1 MLSTFKPR
9 QHQAD
14 LIRRLETGDDISSIV
29 MHVCPGGGK
38 SMIPKIIMDA
48 RPHLRVAWFVP
59 RLSLSRQAAQ
69 DYAKMGLAIRETG
82 NDIDPSRGTR
92 GFVATH
98 ALLQRSPELFQ
109 AEMSRAGMSYALVVD
124 EVHHA
129 KRELGNDE
137 ANATAK
143 ALEMIEPYA
152 RLRVYL
158 SGTLETADSTL
169 IHGIKYKHSD
179 DGRGW
184 MPDPQASCDAFIRY
198 SRTTALWEKAIV
210 PVKFHQHDGDVNWGD
225 GSRTLSEVSNSESGR
240 ALFAVLN
247 GQLASQVFDSGIRHW
262 NQCQRAGK
270 LIVVCG
276 NQMQAR
282 DYHARLLQ
290 MNVATSLAI
299 TDNDDAH
306 GEVEQF
312 RGTRQPETQALVT
325 CAMAYEGLDVPSA
338 SHLICLTNIR
348 STPWIE
354 QMLGRIWR
362 ASPGKNEGHA
372 FVPHDPLMQ
381 KVIDQI
387 QAEQVA
393 AIRQQETVGEAPGPG
408 QGRDLLAISHL
419 TDIHERY
426 LGEAPDGDVVQKL
439 RQSLSPEQ
447 WRMIQV
453 VIDKQGRD
461 AFDALLQQQ
470 QATVPADTRTVRD
483 RERDLRQSIT
493 EYCKDLSQVLCRK
506 MARMDW
512 QAGPA
517 WLKTR
522 TGKSLADQC
531 ETELQQSLQLVMNEL
546 KRRGDAA

>member
-1 MLSTFKPR
+1 
-9 QHQAD
+9 
-14 LIRRLETGDDISSIV
+14 
-29 MHVCPGGGK
+29 
-38 SMIPKIIMDA
+38 
-48 RPHLRVAWFVP
+48 
-59 RLSLSRQAAQ
+59 
-69 DYAKMGLAIRETG
+69 
-82 NDIDPSRGTR
+82 
-92 GFVATH
+92 
-98 ALLQRSPELFQ
+98 
-109 AEMSRAGMSYALVVD
+109 
-124 EVHHA
+124 
-129 KRELGNDE
+129 
-137 ANATAK
+137 
-143 ALEMIEPYA
+143 
-152 RLRVYL
+152 
-158 SGTLETADSTL
+158 
-169 IHGIKYKHSD
+169 
-179 DGRGW
+179 
-184 MPDPQASCDAFIRY
+184 
-198 SRTTALWEKAIV
+198 LWEKAIV

>member
-1 MLSTFKPR
+1 MSSTFKPR

-14 LIRRLETGDDISSIV
+14 LIACLETGDHIGSIV

-38 SMIPKIIMDA
+38 SMVPKIIMDA
-48 RPHLRVAWFVP
+48 RPQLRIAWFVP

-82 NDIDPSRGTR
+82 NDIDPSRVTR

-98 ALLQRSPELFQ
+98 ALLQRNPELFE
-109 AEMSRAGMSYALVVD
+109 AEMSRPGMSYALVVD

-129 KRELGNDE
+129 KRELNNNE
-137 ANATAK
+137 PNATAK
-143 ALEMIEPYA
+143 ALQMIEPHA

-158 SGTLETADSTL
+158 SGTLETADNTL
-169 IHGIKYKHSD
+169 IHGLQYRPSD
-179 DGRGW
+179 DGLGW
-184 MPDPQASCDAFIRY
+184 MPDPEASCDAFIRY
-198 SRTTALWEKAIV
+198 SRTTALLEKAVV

-225 GSRTLSEVSNSESGR
+225 GSKTLSEVSSAESGR

-247 GQLASQVFDSGIRHW
+247 GKLASQVFDSGIRHW
-262 NQCQRAGK
+262 NDSQRAGK

-276 NQMQAR
+276 NQMQAL
-282 DYHARLLQ
+282 DYYEQLRQ
-290 MNVATSLAI
+290 RNITTSLAI

-312 RGTRQPETQALVT
+312 RGTRQSETQALVT
-325 CAMAYEGLDVPSA
+325 CAMAYEGLDVPAA

-362 ASPGKNEGHA
+362 ASPGKTEGHA
-372 FVPHDPLMQ
+372 FVPHDPMMQ
-381 KVIDQI
+381 QVIDQI

-393 AIRQQETVGEAPGPG
+393 AIRQQETTREAPEPG

-426 LGEAPDGDVVQKL
+426 LGEAPDTDELQQL

-447 WRMIQV
+447 WRMIQA

-470 QATVPADTRTVRD
+470 QTTVLADTRTVRD

-493 EYCKDLSQVLCRK
+493 ESCKDLSQLLCRN
-506 MARMDW
+506 MPRIDW
-512 QAGPA
+512 QSGPA

-531 ETELQQSLQLVMNEL
+531 EAELEQSLQLVVAEIR
-546 KRRGDAA
+546 RRGDAA